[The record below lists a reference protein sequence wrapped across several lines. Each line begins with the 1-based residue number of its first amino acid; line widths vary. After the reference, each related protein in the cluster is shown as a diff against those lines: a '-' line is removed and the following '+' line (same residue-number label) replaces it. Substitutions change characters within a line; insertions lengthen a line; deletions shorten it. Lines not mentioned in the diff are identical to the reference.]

1 MTNKP
6 MLSVEREHRLKIH
19 RKPFLDLESGAKT
32 CEIRDCSDRD
42 FQVGDS
48 VLLML
53 VDETGNPTP
62 NELRRK
68 ITHIQ
73 TGYGLPDCLC
83 VLSYEPAAQH
93 QGEPVAYTTAGM
105 LEIVKRLPLT
115 GRIGAKATKDERW
128 NIPLFLGQ
136 AEQPAPA
143 VVVMPERMDAAP
155 FTTIDRGSKN
165 YKAGYNAGLAEA
177 ARLNGLRS

>member
-1 MTNKP
+1 MIAMTNKP

-32 CEIRDCSDRD
+32 GEIRDCSDRD

-53 VDETGNPTP
+53 VDETGNPTT

-73 TGYGLPDCLC
+73 TGYGLQDHLC

-93 QGEPVAYTTAGM
+93 QGDPVAEVQHGPFDDAGQPQWVRVATLGDFD
-105 LEIVKRLPLT
+105 LEHIPD
-115 GRIGAKATKDERW
+115 GTK
-128 NIPLFLGQ
+128 LFMAP
-136 AEQPAPA
+136 AEQTAPVATIARLMEA
-143 VVVMPERMDAAP
+143 VHAITGFPGVTGTQLRQ
-155 FTTIDRGSKN
+155 
-165 YKAGYNAGLAEA
+165 LAEY
-177 ARLNGLRS
+177 LNGVKP